1 LCMRGQCE
9 TGHRLQKEVVLL
21 LDQVSHEAEVAEK
34 VRLLAQEELTMSA
47 KQTQQW
53 REKYESAAKTVVQ
66 LEQQIAILSISNE
79 QSLLCNMDLR
89 RSLALVQS
97 DQNSA
102 ASTLL

>member
-1 LCMRGQCE
+1 MKGRCESGQ
-9 TGHRLQKEVVLL
+9 RLQKEIVLL
-21 LDQVSHEAEVAEK
+21 LDQVAHEAEVAEK
-34 VRLLAQEELTMSA
+34 IRLLAQDELTMSA

-53 REKYESAAKTVVQ
+53 REKYECAAKTVVQ

-97 DQNSA
+97 DQNAA
-102 ASTLL
+102 ASALL